1 MDDVKKTEP
10 KGLTRREAIKV
21 SGLALGGLAI
31 GGALTGSEMG
41 KAQTGDT
48 CTCPPGPACSWT
60 EQPQLTQ
67 QYSYFRNL
75 PPFYP
80 FDSSNSTKIA
90 PLGQNEMRIT
100 FMGSCFPPPRRAQ
113 QLMSIFVEVGWDG
126 AKPLDQFVFDCGAG
140 VVSNYGAM
148 NVGLGRMDKVF
159 IAHLHGDH
167 MSDLTHI
174 YCFGP
179 SADRKSPLYVWGPTR
194 SNFIY
199 TDPSSKVWP
208 QYKDGTAD
216 YCLALRQACRWHTE
230 SFSFQT
236 TSYPTYPALSTIKT
250 SWGLPSVPS
259 PVVDTDIYGHPI
271 YDSPN
276 DAFALI
282 PIELDW
288 TKTGLDL
295 NNVPNNDNIAYNNTT
310 TGVKIT
316 HFPVIH
322 TRRGAI
328 GYKLEWTPPGG
339 GNPIT
344 MIYTSDTKPEYNCV
358 NQAIN
363 KNQHGV
369 AQGVDVFIHDMIVP
383 AQVYAMKSSYTDVLP
398 PLNSPGVEQLA
409 TIEASSHSPQ
419 GSFGYLLSLINPLPR
434 LTVATHFPVANDTVA
449 CAMKSV
455 QEHFPNAVVYQG
467 NTAPPR
473 RTYSKPGNPVRITW
487 SFDLMV
493 INVSKNQ
500 IVEQQAVVS
509 DFSFSPWENY
519 PVLPAD
525 MNPPKYWTWGLMAG
539 QEVSDPYAQIDITT
553 EIPACNAGNCNY
565 NDDGY

>member
-1 MDDVKKTEP
+1 MDDSKKTEP
-10 KGLTRREAIKV
+10 TGLTRRDALKI

-31 GGALTGSEMG
+31 GGALTGSETG
-41 KAQTGDT
+41 KAQAGDNCACDCYPDVP
-48 CTCPPGPACSWT
+48 CTWT
-60 EQPQLTQ
+60 ENPDQTQ
-67 QYSYFRNL
+67 QYSYFQNL

-90 PLGQNEMRIT
+90 PLGENEMRIT
-100 FMGSCFPPPRRAQ
+100 FMGSGFPPPRRAQ
-113 QLMSIFVEVGWDG
+113 QMMSVFVEVGWDG
-126 AKPLDQFVFDCGAG
+126 TKPLDQFVFDCGTG

-148 NVGLGRMDKVF
+148 NVGFSRMDKVF

-167 MSDLTHI
+167 MGDLTQI

-179 SADRKSPLYVWGPTR
+179 SADRKSPLYVWGPKR
-194 SNFIY
+194 SNFVY
-199 TDPSSKVWP
+199 TDPSGKVWP
-208 QYKDGTAD
+208 KYKDGTAD

-236 TSYPTYPALSTIKT
+236 TSYPTYPALSTIA
-250 SWGLPSVPS
+250 SNWGLPYVPS
-259 PVVDTDIYGHPI
+259 PVVDTDINGNHIHDP
-271 YDSPN
+271 DD
-276 DAFALI
+276 DAYAII

-288 TKTGLDL
+288 VNGG
-295 NNVPNNDNIAYNNTT
+295 VAYNNPK

-316 HFPVIH
+316 YFPVIH

-344 MIYTSDTKPEYNCV
+344 MIYSSDTKPEYNCV

-363 KNQHGV
+363 GGK
-369 AQGVDVFIHDMIVP
+369 GVDVLIHEMIVP
-383 AQVYAMKSSYTDVLP
+383 AQVYTMKSLYTDVLP
-398 PLNSPGVEQLA
+398 PLTDPNVEALA

-419 GSFGYLLSLINPLPR
+419 GGFGYLLSLINPRPR
-434 LTVATHFPVANDTVA
+434 LTVATHFPVANDTIA
-449 CAMKSV
+449 CAMESV

-467 NTAPPR
+467 NNAPCP
-473 RTYSKPGNPVRITW
+473 TKGHPNKPVRITW

-493 INVSKNQ
+493 INVSKTQ
-500 IVEQQAVVS
+500 IVEHQAVVS

-525 MNPPKYWTWGLMAG
+525 MNPPKYWTWGSAAG
-539 QEVSDPYAQIDITT
+539 QKVSNPYAQIDLTT
-553 EIPACNAGNCNY
+553 EIPACKCNTGPCNY